1 MTITI
6 KKSIK
11 TPTTRKARAKGKV
24 KTKVDPKTEF
34 KENFIKSEFSVIERF
49 DFTKSNMELL
59 DYMRSEEVN
68 DPASNRSKDKDNI
81 YRLLRTLKAGHWH
94 RQAAV
99 FQINKNGKLM
109 NGQHTLDAISL
120 YLLDVETDNDAVVEV
135 IFFLGCNED
144 SMPYID
150 TQKKRSP
157 HQNLRIRN
165 GKSNI
170 KLNRMQENIVLIE
183 AKREVHNKP
192 FGACGQV
199 QFFEYDAVVKKNQ
212 GILSRVFRDRVLS
225 TDFPKSISYALF
237 CLAKEDEELANDI
250 LDEIC
255 NFRNQDNRPLSRWY
269 PARKKVLQE
278 HELVERFR
286 EEKHLKISGMTS
298 STGRDCYRAEEF
310 YPIAIE
316 WLTENYDI
324 DSKIFPR

>member
-11 TPTTRKARAKGKV
+11 TPTTKKARAKRKV

-34 KENFIKSEFSVIERF
+34 KENFIKSEFSVMERF

-59 DYMRSEEVN
+59 DYMRSEAVN
-68 DPASNRSKDKDNI
+68 DPAHNRSKHKDNV

-94 RQAAV
+94 RQLAL
-99 FQINKNGKLM
+99 FRIDQNGKLM

-120 YLLDVETDNDAVVEV
+120 YLLDVETDNDAVVGV
-135 IFFLGCNED
+135 MFFLGCDRD

-183 AKREVHNKP
+183 AKREVHGKP

-199 QFFEYDAVVKKNQ
+199 QFFEYDSVVKKNK

-225 TDFPKSISYALF
+225 MDFPKSISYALF
-237 CLAKEDEELANDI
+237 CLAKEDEDLANDI

-269 PARKKVLQE
+269 PAHKKVLQE
-278 HELVERFR
+278 HKLVERFR

-298 STGRDCYRAEEF
+298 STSRDCYRSEEF